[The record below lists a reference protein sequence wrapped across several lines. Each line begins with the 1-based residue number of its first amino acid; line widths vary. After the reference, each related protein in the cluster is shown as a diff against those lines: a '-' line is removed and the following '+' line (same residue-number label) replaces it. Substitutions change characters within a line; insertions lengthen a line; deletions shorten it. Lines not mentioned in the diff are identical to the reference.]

1 MIRVFLVDDQTLV
14 RKGIRSLLSLL
25 PDMEVVG
32 EAVDGLEALT
42 LIDTAAPDIVLLDM
56 RMPALDGIGV
66 LRHLGAQSHSPRVI
80 VLTTFDDADA
90 LFEGCRAG
98 ARGFLLKDVSLE
110 QLASAIRAVAAGRT
124 VLQPS
129 ITETL
134 LRNLQ
139 GLVQTGNLPPEEL
152 SDRERDVIR
161 LMAGGFSNREIGE
174 MLGLSEGTV
183 KNHVSRLLLKLDARD
198 RTSAVLKA
206 IASRLTEQER
216 KQEPSSRE

>member
-14 RKGIRSLLSLL
+14 RKGVRSLLSLL
-25 PDMEVVG
+25 PDIEVVG
-32 EAVDGLEALT
+32 EAVDGAEALILLPT
-42 LIDTAAPDIVLLDM
+42 VAADVVLLDI
-56 RMPALDGIGV
+56 RMPGLDGLSV
-66 LRHLGAQSHSPRVI
+66 LRRLAVPGRTPHFI

-90 LFEGCRAG
+90 LFEGCKAG

-110 QLASAIRAVAAGRT
+110 QLATAIRAVAEGRSIM
-124 VLQPS
+124 QPS

-134 LRNLQ
+134 LRSLQ
-139 GLVQTGNLPPEEL
+139 GRPVAQLGEGLTEPL
-152 SDRERDVIR
+152 SERERDVIR
-161 LMAGGFSNREIGE
+161 LMAGGFSNREIAE

-206 IASRLTEQER
+206 IASRLA
-216 KQEPSSRE
+216 

>member
-25 PDMEVVG
+25 PDIDIVG
-32 EAVDGLEALT
+32 EAVDGAEAMR
-42 LIDTAAPDIVLLDM
+42 LIPSAAPEVVLLDI
-56 RMPALDGIGV
+56 RMPEMDGLAL
-66 LRHLGAQSHSPRVI
+66 LRNRAKPAGPPYFI
-80 VLTTFDDADA
+80 ILTTFDDADA
-90 LFEGCRAG
+90 LFEGCKAG

-110 QLASAIRAVAAGRT
+110 QLASTIRAVAAGRV

-134 LRNLQ
+134 LRNIKRRALSR
-139 GLVQTGNLPPEEL
+139 LEDEL
-152 SDRERDVIR
+152 SEPLTEREGAVIR

-174 MLGLSEGTV
+174 LLGLSEGTV

-206 IASRLTEQER
+206 IATRLA
-216 KQEPSSRE
+216 

>member
-1 MIRVFLVDDQTLV
+1 VIRVFLVDDQTLV
-14 RKGIRSLLSLL
+14 RKGVRSLLSLL
-25 PDMEVVG
+25 PDIEVVG
-32 EAVDGLEALT
+32 EAADGIEALA
-42 LIDTAAPDIVLLDM
+42 LIPQASPDVVLLDI
-56 RMPALDGIGV
+56 RMPGLDGLSV
-66 LRHLGAQSHSPRVI
+66 LRELAPNSAIHFI

-90 LFEGCRAG
+90 LLEGCRAG

-110 QLASAIRAVAAGRT
+110 QLAAAIRAVAEGRT
-124 VLQPS
+124 ILQPS

-139 GLVQTGNLPPEEL
+139 TVQTATYEDDIPEPL
-152 SDRERDVIR
+152 SERERDVLR

-174 MLGLSEGTV
+174 MLVLSTGTV

-206 IASRLTEQER
+206 IASRLA
-216 KQEPSSRE
+216 

>member
-25 PDMEVVG
+25 PDIDVVG
-32 EAVDGLEALT
+32 EAVDGAEALQ
-42 LIDTAAPDIVLLDM
+42 LIPASTPDIVLLDI
-56 RMPALDGIGV
+56 RMPQMDGLAV
-66 LRHLGAQSHSPRVI
+66 LRRLAEPGRSPHFI
-80 VLTTFDDADA
+80 ILTTFDDAEA
-90 LFEGCRAG
+90 LFEGCKAG

-110 QLASAIRAVAAGRT
+110 QLSSTIKAVAGGRL

-139 GLVQTGNLPPEEL
+139 GRTGSRLDDDFAEPLTE
-152 SDRERDVIR
+152 RERGVIR
-161 LMAGGFSNREIGE
+161 LMAGGFSNREIGK
-174 MLGLSEGTV
+174 MLGLTEGTV

-198 RTSAVLKA
+198 RTTAVLKA
-206 IASRLTEQER
+206 IASRLA
-216 KQEPSSRE
+216 

>member
-1 MIRVFLVDDQTLV
+1 VIRVFLVDDQTLV
-14 RKGIRSLLSLL
+14 RKGVRSLLSLL
-25 PDMEVVG
+25 PDIEVVG
-32 EAVDGLEALT
+32 EAVDGAEALS
-42 LIDTAAPDIVLLDM
+42 LIPTVAADVVLLDI
-56 RMPALDGIGV
+56 RMPGLDGLSV
-66 LRHLGAQSHSPRVI
+66 LRRLAAPGRLPHFI

-90 LFEGCRAG
+90 LLEGCRAG

-110 QLASAIRAVAAGRT
+110 QLAAGIRAVAEGRSIM
-124 VLQPS
+124 QPS

-139 GLVQTGNLPPEEL
+139 GRPAAQLGESPTEPPTE
-152 SDRERDVIR
+152 RERDVIR
-161 LMAGGFSNREIGE
+161 LMAGGFTNREIGE

-206 IASRLTEQER
+206 IASRLA
-216 KQEPSSRE
+216 

>member
-14 RKGIRSLLSLL
+14 RKGVRSLLSLL
-25 PDMEVVG
+25 PDICVVG
-32 EAVDGLEALT
+32 EAVDAREAQS
-42 LIDTAAPDIVLLDM
+42 LIPAVQPDIVLLDV
-56 RMPALDGIGV
+56 RMPGEGGLSV
-66 LRHLGAQSHSPRVI
+66 LRRLAQPGRLPFFI
-80 VLTTFDDADA
+80 VLTTFDDADV
-90 LFEGCRAG
+90 LLEGCRAG

-110 QLASAIRAVAAGRT
+110 QLASAIRAVADGRS

-134 LRNLQ
+134 LRNLS
-139 GLVQTGNLPPEEL
+139 GHKAPELGEDSTDVL
-152 SDRERDVIR
+152 SERERDVIR

-174 MLGLSEGTV
+174 MLGLTEGTV

-206 IASRLTEQER
+206 IASRLA
-216 KQEPSSRE
+216 

>member
-14 RKGIRSLLSLL
+14 RDGVRSLLSLL
-25 PDMEVVG
+25 PDIEVVG
-32 EAVDGLEALT
+32 EAADGVEALV
-42 LIDTAAPDIVLLDM
+42 LIPNAAPDVVLLDI
-56 RMPALDGIGV
+56 RMPGLDGLSV
-66 LRHLGAQSHSPRVI
+66 LRQLAPSETAHFI

-110 QLASAIRAVAAGRT
+110 QLATTIRAVVEGRT

-129 ITETL
+129 ITESL
-134 LRNLQ
+134 LRNLPTP
-139 GLVQTGNLPPEEL
+139 GLAPADEPLTE
-152 SDRERDVIR
+152 REREVVR

-174 MLGLSEGTV
+174 MLGLSTGTV

-206 IASRLTEQER
+206 IASRLA
-216 KQEPSSRE
+216 

>member
-14 RKGIRSLLSLL
+14 RKGLRSLLSLL
-25 PDMEVVG
+25 PDIEVVG
-32 EAVDGLEALT
+32 EASEGAEALE
-42 LIDTAAPDIVLLDM
+42 LLPPAAPDVVLLDI
-56 RMPALDGIGV
+56 RMPGLDGLSV
-66 LRHLGAQSHSPRVI
+66 LKRLGASQTMRFI

-90 LFEGCRAG
+90 LLEGCRAG

-110 QLASAIRAVAAGRT
+110 QLAASIRAIAEGRT

-139 GLVQTGNLPPEEL
+139 AGAPTPCDGAFSEPLTE
-152 SDRERDVIR
+152 REQEVIR

-174 MLGLSEGTV
+174 MLGLSTGTV
-183 KNHVSRLLLKLDARD
+183 KNHVSRLILKLDARD
-198 RTSAVLKA
+198 RTSAVLRA
-206 IASRLTEQER
+206 LASRLA
-216 KQEPSSRE
+216 

>member
-14 RKGIRSLLSLL
+14 RKGVRGLLSLL
-25 PDMEVVG
+25 PDIEVVG
-32 EAVDGLEALT
+32 EASDGAEALELIPQAAPDVVLLDIRMPGVDGLS
-42 LIDTAAPDIVLLDM
+42 
-56 RMPALDGIGV
+56 V
-66 LRHLGAQSHSPRVI
+66 LRRLGASPTTRFI

-110 QLASAIRAVAAGRT
+110 QLEATIRAVADGRT
-124 VLQPS
+124 ILQPS

-134 LRNLQ
+134 LCNLQ
-139 GLVQTGNLPPEEL
+139 MGAMAPADDGMDEPL
-152 SDRERDVIR
+152 SEREREVIR

-174 MLGLSEGTV
+174 MLGLSTGTV

-206 IASRLTEQER
+206 LASRLA
-216 KQEPSSRE
+216 

>member
-1 MIRVFLVDDQTLV
+1 VIRVFLVDDQTLV
-14 RKGIRSLLSLL
+14 RKGVRSLLSLL
-25 PDMEVVG
+25 PDIEVVG
-32 EAVDGLEALT
+32 EAVDGTEALS
-42 LIDTAAPDIVLLDM
+42 LIPTVSADVVLLDI
-56 RMPALDGIGV
+56 RMPGLDGLSV
-66 LRHLGAQSHSPRVI
+66 LRRLAAPGRLPHFI

-90 LFEGCRAG
+90 LLEGCRAG

-110 QLASAIRAVAAGRT
+110 QLAAGIRAVAEGRSIM
-124 VLQPS
+124 QPS

-139 GLVQTGNLPPEEL
+139 GRPAAQLGESLTEPPTE
-152 SDRERDVIR
+152 RERDVIR
-161 LMAGGFSNREIGE
+161 LMAGGFTNREIGE

-206 IASRLTEQER
+206 IASRLA
-216 KQEPSSRE
+216 

>member
-1 MIRVFLVDDQTLV
+1 VTKVFLVDDQTLV

-25 PDMEVVG
+25 PDIEIVG
-32 EAVDGLEALT
+32 EAVDGAEAVR
-42 LIDTAAPDIVLLDM
+42 LIPPCAPDVVLLDI
-56 RMPALDGIGV
+56 RMPEMDGLAV
-66 LRHLGAQSHSPRVI
+66 LRRLAEPGQKPHFVI
-80 VLTTFDDADA
+80 LTTFDDADA
-90 LFEGCRAG
+90 LFEGCKAG

-110 QLASAIRAVAAGRT
+110 QLASAIGAVAEGR
-124 VLQPS
+124 LIFQPS

-139 GLVQTGNLPPEEL
+139 GRTDQRRGEEL
-152 SDRERDVIR
+152 AEALTERERDVIR

-174 MLGLSEGTV
+174 MLKLTEGTV

-206 IASRLTEQER
+206 IASRLA
-216 KQEPSSRE
+216 

>member
-1 MIRVFLVDDQTLV
+1 VIRVFLVDDQTLV

-25 PDMEVVG
+25 TDIEVVG
-32 EAVDGLEALT
+32 EAMDGAEAIRL
-42 LIDTAAPDIVLLDM
+42 LPDAAPDIILLDM
-56 RMPALDGIGV
+56 RMPVLDGLAV
-66 LRHLGAQSHSPRVI
+66 LRHLAPIDGAPRVI

-139 GLVQTGNLPPEEL
+139 GFALAQSGEDPPDEL
-152 SDRERDVIR
+152 SGRERDVIR

-174 MLGLSEGTV
+174 MIGLSEGTV

-206 IASRLTEQER
+206 VASRLTDE
-216 KQEPSSRE
+216 

>member
-1 MIRVFLVDDQTLV
+1 VIRVFLVDDQTLV
-14 RKGIRSLLSLL
+14 RKGVRSLLSLL
-25 PDMEVVG
+25 PDIEVVG
-32 EAVDGLEALT
+32 EAADGTEALA
-42 LIDTAAPDIVLLDM
+42 LIPEASPDVVLLDI
-56 RMPALDGIGV
+56 RMPGLDGLSV
-66 LRHLGAQSHSPRVI
+66 LRELAPNSAIHFI

-110 QLASAIRAVAAGRT
+110 QLASAIRAVMEGRT

-139 GLVQTGNLPPEEL
+139 TVRSATYEEDLPEPL
-152 SDRERDVIR
+152 SERERDVLR

-174 MLGLSEGTV
+174 MLVLSTGTV

-206 IASRLTEQER
+206 IASRLA
-216 KQEPSSRE
+216 

>member
-1 MIRVFLVDDQTLV
+1 VIRVFLVDDQTLV
-14 RKGIRSLLSLL
+14 RKGVRSLLSLL
-25 PDMEVVG
+25 PDIEVAG
-32 EAVDGLEALT
+32 EAADGAEALDM
-42 LIDTAAPDIVLLDM
+42 IPQVAPDVVLLDI
-56 RMPALDGIGV
+56 RMPGLDGLSV
-66 LRHLGAQSHSPRVI
+66 LRQLAPAQAARFI

-110 QLASAIRAVAAGRT
+110 QLAATIRAVAEGRT
-124 VLQPS
+124 ILQPS

-134 LRNLQ
+134 LRNLRTRD
-139 GLVQTGNLPPEEL
+139 GAAYDDDLEPL
-152 SDRERDVIR
+152 SEREQEVIR

-174 MLGLSEGTV
+174 MLGLSTGTV

-206 IASRLTEQER
+206 IASRLA
-216 KQEPSSRE
+216 